1 MLILYT
7 KQTCFYCHKVR
18 TFAVTTGITLE
29 QKDVNA
35 DPKIM
40 SELIERGGKRQ
51 VPYLVDQARGV
62 SMYESD
68 DIVNYLKENYV
79 H

>member
-7 KQTCFYCHKVR
+7 KQTCVFCHKVR
-18 TFAVTTGITLE
+18 HFAVTVGIDLE
-29 QKDVNA
+29 QKDINA
-35 DPKIM
+35 DPSIM
-40 SELIERGGKRQ
+40 SELIEQGGKRQ

-68 DIVNYLKENYV
+68 DIVSYLKENYV
-79 H
+79 R